1 MKEIELF
8 FISYGIFLIGVI
20 VLWLIIIRNTKLKQK
35 RRRQLQYEFIQS
47 LKIAFHNDTIR
58 HCKDILDI
66 YEGIYESNLIK
77 LSELLQIDLMVK
89 RLKGFIA
96 TEIQLDKI
104 LRDRII
110 ENINLRLAELDE
122 HILEK
127 KKVLPFENVP
137 SDERIILQDIFNIS
151 AVKKES
157 SVAEKLNTLAELIII
172 RQDDLNRVSSQY
184 SVARKNAIKSYLLGL
199 LSFIITM
206 GFGLFLLFN
215 FYPFK

>member
-1 MKEIELF
+1 MKDIELF

-20 VLWLIIIRNTKLKQK
+20 VLWLIFIRNTKLKQK
-35 RRRQLQYEFIQS
+35 RRRELQYEFIQS

-110 ENINLRLAELDE
+110 ENINLRLAELEE
-122 HILEK
+122 HILDK

-206 GFGLFLLFN
+206 GFGLFLIFN

>member
-1 MKEIELF
+1 MKDIELF
-8 FISYGIFLIGVI
+8 FLSYGVFLIGVI
-20 VLWLIIIRNTKLKQK
+20 VLWLIIIRNTKLKQ
-35 RRRQLQYEFIQS
+35 RRNRELEERFIQS
-47 LKIAFHNDTIR
+47 LKIAFHNDSIR

-77 LSELLQIDLMVK
+77 LFELQQIDLMVK
-89 RLKGFIA
+89 KLKGFVA
-96 TEIQLDKI
+96 TVIQLDKI

-110 ENINLRLAELDE
+110 ENINLRLAELEENIQD
-122 HILEK
+122 K

-157 SVAEKLNTLAELIII
+157 GMTEKLNTLAELIAI
-172 RQDDLNRVSSQY
+172 RQDNFDRVNSQY

-199 LSFIITM
+199 LSFIITV

>member
-1 MKEIELF
+1 MKDIELF
-8 FISYGIFLIGVI
+8 FLSYGVFLIGVI
-20 VLWLIIIRNTKLKQK
+20 VLWLIIIRNTKLKQ
-35 RRRQLQYEFIQS
+35 RRNRELEERFIQS
-47 LKIAFHNDTIR
+47 LKIAFHNDSIR
-58 HCKDILDI
+58 HSKDILDI

-77 LSELLQIDLMVK
+77 LFELQQIDLMVK
-89 RLKGFIA
+89 KLKGFVA
-96 TEIQLDKI
+96 TVIQLDKI

-110 ENINLRLAELDE
+110 ENINLRLAELEENIQD
-122 HILEK
+122 K

-199 LSFIITM
+199 LSFIITV